1 MPLREEMESTGHWL
15 FRWRSYLPLA
25 LLALVMVVVW
35 TGGDAHDR
43 AWNAAWLAFCLAVA
57 AAGQIIRALTV
68 AYVPAGT
75 SGRQTDGQ
83 VAEHLN
89 TGGMYS
95 LVRHPLYVGNFLMW
109 LGPALYPANVW
120 LAVVVVLVFWLYY
133 ERIMFAEEEYLRRSY
148 GDAYEEWARRT
159 PAFVPR
165 LRGWKRPTL
174 PFSLRTV
181 LRRELSSFF
190 GMVAVFTALELVN
203 NIAHDRPALS
213 RPWQIFFAAGLLVFL
228 VLAFLKRRTRVLRVQ
243 GR

>member
-25 LLALVMVVVW
+25 LLALVLAVVW
-35 TGGDAHDR
+35 TGVDAHAR
-43 AWNAAWLAFCLAVA
+43 SWYPEWLAFCLAVA
-57 AAGQIIRALTV
+57 VAGLVIRALTV
-68 AYVPAGT
+68 AHVPAGT
-75 SGRQTDGQ
+75 SGRQTSGQ

-109 LGPALYPANVW
+109 LGPALYPGNVW

-133 ERIMFAEEEYLRRSY
+133 ERIMFAEEEYLRRAYGQSY
-148 GDAYEEWARRT
+148 EQWAQQI
-159 PAFVPR
+159 PAFIPR
-165 LRGWKRPTL
+165 LHGWKPPAL
-174 PFSLRTV
+174 PFSFRTV

-190 GMVAVFTALELVN
+190 GMVSVFTVIELVN
-203 NIAHDRPALS
+203 NLAHGRPALG
-213 RPWQIFFAAGLLVFL
+213 RAWQIFFAAGLVVFL
-228 VLAFLKRRTRVLRVQ
+228 LLAFLKRRTRVLRVP

>member
-1 MPLREEMESTGHWL
+1 MPLREEMESAGRWL

-25 LLALVMVVVW
+25 LLALVIVVVW
-35 TGGDAHDR
+35 TGPDAHAR
-43 AWNAAWLAFCLAVA
+43 PWYPEWLAFCLAVA
-57 AAGQIIRALTV
+57 GAGQIIRALTV

-89 TGGMYS
+89 TGGTYS

-109 LGPALYPANVW
+109 LGPALYPANPW
-120 LAVVVVLVFWLYY
+120 LAAVVVLVFWLYY

-148 GDAYEEWARRT
+148 GLQYEDWAGRT

-165 LRGWKRPTL
+165 LRGWTPPAL
-174 PFSLRTV
+174 PFSFRTV

-190 GMVAVFTALELVN
+190 GMVSVFTALELVN
-203 NIAHDRPALS
+203 NIAHDQPPLGRA
-213 RPWQIFFAAGLLVFL
+213 WQVFFAAGLLVFL
-228 VLAFLKRRTRVLRVQ
+228 LLTFLKRRTRVLRVP

>member
-1 MPLREEMESTGHWL
+1 MPLREEMESAGHWL

-25 LLALVMVVVW
+25 LLALVMGVVW
-35 TGGDAHDR
+35 TGPDAHARPWYDE
-43 AWNAAWLAFCLAVA
+43 WLAFCLAVA
-57 AAGQIIRALTV
+57 GAGQIIRVLTV

-109 LGPALYPANVW
+109 LGPALYPANAW
-120 LAVVVVLVFWLYY
+120 LAAVMVLVFWLYY

-148 GDAYEEWARRT
+148 GQAYEHWARVT

-165 LRGWKRPTL
+165 LRGWTPPAL
-174 PFSLRTV
+174 PFSFRTV

-190 GMVAVFTALELVN
+190 GMVSVFTALELVN
-203 NIAHDRPALS
+203 NITHDQAPLS
-213 RPWQIFFAAGLLVFL
+213 RPWQVFFAAGLFVFL
-228 VLAFLKRRTRVLRVQ
+228 LLTFLKRRTRLLRVP